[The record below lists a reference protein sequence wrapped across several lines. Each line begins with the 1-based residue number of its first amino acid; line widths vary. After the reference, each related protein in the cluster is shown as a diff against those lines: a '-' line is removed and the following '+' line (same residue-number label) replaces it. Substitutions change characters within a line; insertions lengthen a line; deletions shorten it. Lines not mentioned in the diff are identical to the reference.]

1 MKTIKMLLT
10 HGLGAVIIFSL
21 CISSCATPQKDTRQ
35 QLSPEDRML
44 RYREMGET
52 YYDRGEDKKAE
63 RAFMQVLSHNPE
75 DIDVLY
81 MLGVIY
87 SRNGDFE
94 KGRSKFMQV
103 IEIDSYYSKAYY
115 NLGAL
120 YANEGPYQ
128 NIEKASILFR
138 RYLKLNPTTPL
149 QGKIENWL
157 NQYGNSSQ
165 KTNRLDGLQTSEQ
178 PANDN
183 FKDWLKQQSESIE

>member
-1 MKTIKMLLT
+1 MKILKMIIVR
-10 HGLGAVIIFSL
+10 GLGAVFVLTL
-21 CISSCATPQKDTRQ
+21 CISSCATPQNDSRQ

-44 RYREMGET
+44 RYREMGEK
-52 YYDRGEDKKAE
+52 YYDRGDDKEAE
-63 RAFMQVLSHNPE
+63 RAFMQVLVHNPE

-103 IEIDSYYSKAYY
+103 IEIDSYHSKAYY

-138 RYLKLNPTTPL
+138 RYLKLNPITPL
-149 QGKIENWL
+149 RGKIENWL
-157 NQYGNSSQ
+157 NQYGTQGQ
-165 KTNRLDGLQTSEQ
+165 KTKRLNGLQSSEQ
-178 PANDN
+178 PVNNN